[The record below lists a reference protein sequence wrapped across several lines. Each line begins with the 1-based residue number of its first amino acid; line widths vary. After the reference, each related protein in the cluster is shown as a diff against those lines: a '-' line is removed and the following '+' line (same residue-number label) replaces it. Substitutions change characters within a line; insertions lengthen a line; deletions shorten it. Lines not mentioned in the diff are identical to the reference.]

1 MNPKPLAAEINQSK
15 RRAISAFSA
24 PFPALTTSPFRPS
37 AGVFYLLAGALEEL
51 AMLDD
56 TGAANIARV
65 SSQLSLAVAFALS
78 EEVSLE

>member
-1 MNPKPLAAEINQSK
+1 
-15 RRAISAFSA
+15 
-24 PFPALTTSPFRPS
+24 
-37 AGVFYLLAGALEEL
+37 
-51 AMLDD
+51 MLDD